1 MLRVSDIVV
10 NYGGVRVLD
19 RVSFDVKKGET
30 ICLLGANGSG
40 KTTAMKAILGSVRA
54 VSGQI
59 HIHGIE
65 TTGWP
70 SHRVVNLGVS
80 VVPENRRIFPQMTVN
95 ENLELG
101 YFYKKNRTKLQE
113 RFKDIFELFPKLK
126 ERRYQVA
133 GTLSGGE
140 QQMLSIGR
148 ALMSTP
154 TLLLLDEPSLGL
166 APIII
171 QEIYAIIKRINENGT
186 TILLVEQNAK
196 LALDCSTRG
205 YILETGRIVFAGSSL
220 ELMSNERIVRVY
232 LGIKEGRNG

>member
-19 RVSFDVKKGET
+19 RISFDVKKGET

-59 HIHGIE
+59 HIQGIE

-171 QEIYAIIKRINENGT
+171 QEIYAIIKRINESGT

-232 LGIKEGRNG
+232 LGIKEERNG